1 VTKIFSNKHANEKSA
16 HWSCARVAMKLKTKN
31 HKRAHMAVCDFAEP
45 LGCSHTPPALPFN
58 NEMLIL

>member
-1 VTKIFSNKHANEKSA
+1 
-16 HWSCARVAMKLKTKN
+16 MKLKTKN